1 MLADKSAAGGV
12 VKNEII
18 SNKESLKELH
28 KRIIRKL
35 KEKKN
40 AFIFYEQYLG
50 ADLADIQLIKKF
62 NKIFGFLLCIIDIS
76 YKFSWVIWVGKGSK
90 IYNGSIKLSLEQ
102 NAVKMY

>member
-1 MLADKSAAGGV
+1 MLADKSAASGV

-18 SNKESLKELH
+18 SNKESEKELH

-35 KEKKN
+35 KEKKS

-62 NKIFGFLLCIIDIS
+62 DKIFRLLLCLIDINFF
-76 YKFSWVIWVGKGSK
+76 YKFSWVIWVK
-90 IYNGSIKLSLEQ
+90 
-102 NAVKMY
+102 AVKCTIDQLNYR